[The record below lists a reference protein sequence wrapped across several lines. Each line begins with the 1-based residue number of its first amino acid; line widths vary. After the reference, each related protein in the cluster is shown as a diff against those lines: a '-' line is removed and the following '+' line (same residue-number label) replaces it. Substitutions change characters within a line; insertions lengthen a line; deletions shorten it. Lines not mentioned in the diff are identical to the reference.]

1 MGDFIDC
8 SECERRAK
16 VFLITPN
23 GFVSRKK
30 FCKMH
35 WKKYEKDYHYKN
47 HKPTIMEEG
56 ILTGKLQ
63 KFEERIKRQREEKLK
78 EQKPSRKFI
87 QWIRKILKF

>member
-1 MGDFIDC
+1 
-8 SECERRAK
+8 
-16 VFLITPN
+16 
-23 GFVSRKK
+23 
-30 FCKMH
+30 
-35 WKKYEKDYHYKN
+35 
-47 HKPTIMEEG
+47 MEEG